1 MKKETIW
8 YDEAIKID
16 KKKVRKMNNIENK
29 AKNHIFIYKSLNIF
43 EVRCKV
49 TGGNFCT
56 SVWNKGLIKQNICP
70 CCGEE
75 VK

>member
-1 MKKETIW
+1 
-8 YDEAIKID
+8 
-16 KKKVRKMNNIENK
+16 MNNIENK
-29 AKNHIFIYKSLNIF
+29 AKNHKFIYKGLNIF

-56 SVWNKGLIKQNICP
+56 SIWRKGLRKQNICP
-70 CCGEE
+70 CCREE